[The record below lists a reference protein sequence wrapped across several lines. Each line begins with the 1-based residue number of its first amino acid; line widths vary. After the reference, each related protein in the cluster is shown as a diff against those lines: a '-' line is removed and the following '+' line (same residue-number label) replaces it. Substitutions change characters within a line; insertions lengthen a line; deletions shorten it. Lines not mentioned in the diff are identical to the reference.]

1 MMRDR
6 RFVAVHRGGLLE
18 LEAHRLLTG
27 WAVECAGHLL
37 RGLPFAMED
46 GRLVDA
52 IEVGRAWAR
61 GEVRTGAAMEAAV
74 ACHAVAREVV
84 DGAAVAAAVAAA
96 RAVGHAVATA
106 HMADHCLGV
115 VLYGRKA
122 IELSGGVFEVERAW
136 QVAQLPEAVRELV
149 VSALEERGW

>member
-1 MMRDR
+1 MRDR
-6 RFVAVHRGGLLE
+6 RLVAVHRGGLLE
-18 LEAHRLLTG
+18 LEAHRLLAG
-27 WAVECAGHLL
+27 WAADCAGHLL
-37 RGLPFAMED
+37 RGLPIVMED

-52 IEVGRAWAR
+52 IEVGRVWAR
-61 GEVRTGAAMEAAV
+61 GEVRTGAAMKAAV

-84 DGAAVAAAVAAA
+84 DGAAVAAA

-122 IELSGGVFEVERAW
+122 IKLSGGVFEMERAW
-136 QVAQLPEAVRELV
+136 QVAQLPELVRELV
-149 VSALEERGW
+149 VSALEGRGW

>member
-1 MMRDR
+1 MRDQ
-6 RFVAVHRGGLLE
+6 RFVAVHRGGLLGLGE
-18 LEAHRLLTG
+18 HRLLAG
-27 WAVECAGHLL
+27 WAAECAAHLL
-37 RGLPFAMED
+37 KGLPFGVED

-61 GEVRTGAAMEAAV
+61 GEVPTGAAMKAAV
-74 ACHAVAREVV
+74 ACHAAAREV
-84 DGAAVAAAVAAA
+84 ANTAAVAAA

-122 IELSGGVFEVERAW
+122 IELSGGVFEVEREW
-136 QVAQLPEAVRELV
+136 QVERLPEAVRELV
-149 VSALEERGW
+149 VSALIERGW

>member
-1 MMRDR
+1 
-6 RFVAVHRGGLLE
+6 
-18 LEAHRLLTG
+18 
-27 WAVECAGHLL
+27 LL
-37 RGLPFAMED
+37 RGLPFVMED

-61 GEVRTGAAMEAAV
+61 GEVRTVAAMKAAV

-84 DGAAVAAAVAAA
+84 DGAAVVAA

-122 IELSGGVFEVERAW
+122 IELSGGVFEMERAW
-136 QVAQLPEAVRELV
+136 QVAQLPELVRELV
-149 VSALEERGW
+149 VSALEGRGW

>member
-1 MMRDR
+1 MRDR

-18 LEAHRLLTG
+18 LGEHRLLAG

-61 GEVRTGAAMEAAV
+61 GEVRTGAAMKAAV
-74 ACHAVAREVV
+74 ACHAVAREVEE
-84 DGAAVAAAVAAA
+84 GAAVAAA
-96 RAVGHAVATA
+96 RAAGHAVATA

-122 IELSGGVFEVERAW
+122 IELSGGVFEMERVW
-136 QVAQLPEAVRELV
+136 QVAQLPELVRELV
-149 VSALEERGW
+149 VSALEGRGW

>member
-1 MMRDR
+1 M
-6 RFVAVHRGGLLE
+6 
-18 LEAHRLLTG
+18 
-27 WAVECAGHLL
+27 

-61 GEVRTGAAMEAAV
+61 GEVRTGAAMKAAV
-74 ACHAVAREVV
+74 ACHAVAREVEE
-84 DGAAVAAAVAAA
+84 GAAVAAA
-96 RAVGHAVATA
+96 RAAGHAVATA

-122 IELSGGVFEVERAW
+122 IELSGGVFEMERAW
-136 QVAQLPEAVRELV
+136 QVAQLPELVRELV
-149 VSALEERGW
+149 VSALEGRGW